1 MRSVPAMT
9 RIDFHSNPDSPL
21 DYVCRLVRKAYLS
34 GHKVVLVCDDEA
46 YSASLDDALWNNQP
60 SDFLPHCS
68 SISPE
73 ASDTPIILATPNDD
87 TPHHDVMINLAR
99 ATPTFFSRFERL
111 IEVVAAAP
119 EDVTAGRERW
129 AFYRARGYQLTHHDA
144 AAKRA

>member
-1 MRSVPAMT
+1 MT

-46 YSASLDDALWNNQP
+46 YRASLDEALWNNQP

-68 SISPE
+68 SHVPE
-73 ASDTPIILATPNDD
+73 AVDTPIILAAPDD
-87 TPHHDVMINLAR
+87 ETPHHDVMINLASR
-99 ATPTFFSRFERL
+99 TPAFFSRFERL

-119 EDVTAGRERW
+119 EHVSAGRERW
-129 AFYRARGYQLTHHDA
+129 AFYRDRGYALTHHDA
-144 AAKRA
+144 AIKRA